1 MWKCGSCRYVW
12 DGEEPA
18 DKCPKCGARKEKF
31 VALED
36 KAMELIDRS
45 RFTNDLHIHLY
56 ALMGQVADLAEDG
69 IDENLDAPCV
79 RIFRRAAEQ
88 AEIIQQSI
96 KSELEGHMQKG
107 KWG

>member
-12 DGEEPA
+12 DGEEPP
-18 DKCPKCGARKEKF
+18 DKCPKCGAREEKF

-36 KAMELIDRS
+36 KAMELVERS
-45 RFTNDLHIHLY
+45 RFTNDMHMHLY
-56 ALMGQVADLAEDG
+56 ALMGQVADVAEDG
-69 IDENLDAPCV
+69 IDDNLDAPCV
-79 RIFRRAAEQ
+79 RIFKRAAEQ

-96 KSELEGHMQKG
+96 KAELEGHMQKG